1 MRILWSKI
9 WLVLL
14 VVTSLNAGFS
24 DEYYTLKGKAKKEA
38 FIAEIGPIIVNVNS
52 VIASKR
58 EFCVAFVVQAWRQ
71 GLRELDEDSYI
82 QLAKI
87 ASEHNIKHIFNVN
100 EYLVRIREIPVS
112 LAIAQAAIESG
123 WGESR
128 FTKEA
133 NNIFG
138 HYTWG
143 EVGLVPLDRA
153 RGKRHKIRIFSSLQE
168 SVQMYA
174 LNLNSNVA
182 YENFRLSRAEFARSG
197 RLFSGLSAA
206 ETMQN
211 YSELGEE
218 YVKMLKTLINQL
230 DLTKYDY

>member
-9 WLVLL
+9 WLAFLL
-14 VVTSLNAGFS
+14 TISLHAGFS

-38 FIAEIGPIIVNVNS
+38 FIAKIRAIIVNVNS

-58 EFCVAFVVQAWRQ
+58 AFCVAFVMQAWRQ
-71 GLRELDEDSYI
+71 GLRELDEDNYK

-87 ASEHNIKHIFNVN
+87 ASEYNIKHIFNIN
-100 EYLVRIREIPVS
+100 EYLVRMGEIPVS

-153 RGKRHKIRIFSSLQE
+153 RGKRHKIRILVVYKSL
-168 SVQMYA
+168 S
-174 LNLNSNVA
+174 
-182 YENFRLSRAEFARSG
+182 
-197 RLFSGLSAA
+197 
-206 ETMQN
+206 
-211 YSELGEE
+211 
-218 YVKMLKTLINQL
+218 
-230 DLTKYDY
+230 

>member
-9 WLVLL
+9 WLAFLL
-14 VVTSLNAGFS
+14 AISLHAGFS

-38 FIAEIGPIIVNVNS
+38 FIAKIRPIIVNVNS

-58 EFCVAFVVQAWRQ
+58 AFCVAFVIQAWRQ
-71 GLRELDEDSYI
+71 GLRELDEDNYK

-87 ASEHNIKHIFNVN
+87 ASEYNIKHIFNIN
-100 EYLVRIREIPVS
+100 EYLVRMGEIPVS

-168 SVQMYA
+168 SVMMYA
-174 LNLNSNVA
+174 LNLNSNAA

-197 RLFSGLSAA
+197 KLFSGISAA

-218 YVKMLKTLINQL
+218 YVTMLKSLINQL

>member
-9 WLVLL
+9 WLAFLL
-14 VVTSLNAGFS
+14 AISLHAGFS
-24 DEYYTLKGKAKKEA
+24 DEYYSLKGKAKKEA
-38 FIAEIGPIIVNVNS
+38 FIAEIRPIIVNVNS

-58 EFCVAFVVQAWRQ
+58 SFCVAFVIQAWRQ
-71 GLRELDEDSYI
+71 GLRELDEDNYR

-87 ASEHNIKHIFNVN
+87 ASEYNIKHIFNIN
-100 EYLVRIREIPVS
+100 EYLVRMGEIPVS

-143 EVGLVPLDRA
+143 EVGLVPLDRE

-168 SVQMYA
+168 SVMMYA
-174 LNLNSNVA
+174 LNLNSNAA

-197 RLFSGLSAA
+197 KLFSGISAA

-211 YSELGEE
+211 YSELGEK
-218 YVKMLKTLINQL
+218 YIIMLKTLINQL